1 MALDKQERDLI
12 VQLVASNL
20 TVAGY
25 IRDALIEKGGEPGV
39 KTQDDVLERYREFVK
54 ILLGK

>member
-1 MALDKQERDLI
+1 MPLDKQDRDLI

-20 TVAGY
+20 TIAGY
-25 IRDALIEKGGEPGV
+25 LRDALFEQGTEPNS
-39 KTQDDVLERYREFVK
+39 KTQEAVLERYREFVK

>member
-1 MALDKQERDLI
+1 MALDKQDRDLI

-25 IRDALIEKGGEPGV
+25 LRDALVEKGIEPDP
-39 KTQDDVLERYREFVK
+39 KTQEEILERYREFVK

>member
-1 MALDKQERDLI
+1 MGLDKQDRDLL

-25 IRDALIEKGGEPGV
+25 LREALGEKGVEPNP
-39 KTQDDVLERYREFVK
+39 KTEAEVLERYREFVK

>member
-20 TVAGY
+20 TIAGY
-25 IRDALIEKGGEPGV
+25 LRDALIEKGADPGL
-39 KTQDDVLERYREFVK
+39 TQDEVLERYREFVK

>member
-1 MALDKQERDLI
+1 MGLDKQDRDLI

-25 IRDALIEKGGEPGV
+25 LRDALYETGAEPNS
-39 KTQDDVLERYREFVK
+39 KTEEAVLERYREFVK

>member
-1 MALDKQERDLI
+1 MALDKQDRDLL

-20 TVAGY
+20 TIAGY
-25 IRDALIEKGGEPGV
+25 LQDALYERGAESSP
-39 KTQDDVLERYREFVK
+39 KTQEAVLERYREFVK